1 MARALARAEVQEQ
14 APVQARESALERAVR
29 EQEPAAAAPEVVAQE
44 LDELAQGAVGA
55 QAVAAAARE
64 EEAEPRVLVPGLGLA
79 RGQVLALARG
89 WARVPGRAL
98 AQGLERDLE
107 WESAQEQALALVQ
120 QPPSPPAPVPPRA
133 AGQAHPLPGC
143 PGLAIAACF

>member
-14 APVQARESALERAVR
+14 APAQARESALERAVR

-44 LDELAQGAVGA
+44 LGELAQGAVGA
-55 QAVAAAARE
+55 QAVAAARE
-64 EEAEPRVLVPGLGLA
+64 EAAEPRVLVPGLG
-79 RGQVLALARG
+79 LARG

>member
-1 MARALARAEVQEQ
+1 M
-14 APVQARESALERAVR
+14 LERAAR
-29 EQEPAAAAPEVVAQE
+29 GRAAAATGAAVLEAVARE
-44 LDELAQGAVGA
+44 LDERAQGAVGA
-55 QAVAAAARE
+55 QAVAA
-64 EEAEPRVLVPGLGLA
+64 EPRVLVPGLG
-79 RGQVLALARG
+79 LARG

-120 QPPSPPAPVPPRA
+120 QPPSPPAPVPPQA